1 MRNGKRISLHGAQI
15 IVMKN
20 NMDVS
25 RFGFVVSKNVDKR
38 ATARNRIKRVLR
50 ERVRTLLSNLPTG
63 KDVIIIARTK
73 DEKIYSQ
80 NNSFLSALSVA

>member
-1 MRNGKRISLHGAQI
+1 
-15 IVMKN
+15 MKN

-25 RFGFVVSKNVDKR
+25 RFGFVVSKNIDKR

-50 ERVRTLLSNLPTG
+50 ERVRTLLPNLPTG